1 MRRGPPG
8 AIVRPGV
15 DLTTFIFMM
24 LVLKLPLGALLY
36 IVWWAIKSTPEVE
49 GSDEGGGAKRW
60 PHGPRPPR
68 TPHPPRRGPHAEP
81 PPPSPART
89 RTVVAQGRDMQHS

>member
-1 MRRGPPG
+1 MVRR
-8 AIVRPGV
+8 GV

-24 LVLKLPLGALLY
+24 LVLKLPLAALLY

>member
-1 MRRGPPG
+1 
-8 AIVRPGV
+8 V

-24 LVLKLPLGALLY
+24 LVLKLPLAALLY

-68 TPHPPRRGPHAEP
+68 TPHPPRRGPHAAPEP
-81 PPPSPART
+81 QPPRRVRVESRT
-89 RTVVAQGRDMQHS
+89 PRRTLR